1 MYPQKNLK
9 YGLYQKTGNDNRVL
23 NFIFKLDII
32 PTSNIITQN
41 CSCLKEKEGQRM
53 EKRLKGRPSRDWN
66 KEMQILAA
74 NHWTEQ
80 GDYNEGVKE
89 RIEEAEGL
97 CNCVGGTTISNNKTT
112 QSSQGSNHQTK
123 SSHRSTNVCSFIYS
137 RGLPYMASTGGESLG
152 TMKAQYPSI
161 GES

>member
-1 MYPQKNLK
+1 MI
-9 YGLYQKTGNDNRVL
+9 GNDSNLL
-23 NFIFKLDII
+23 NFSFKLDII

-53 EKRLKGRPSRDWN
+53 EKRLKGRPSRDWT

-80 GDYNEGVKE
+80 GDHNEGVKG
-89 RIEEAEGL
+89 RTEEAEGL

-112 QSSQGSNHQTK
+112 QSSQGSNHQPKCT
-123 SSHRSTNVCSFIYS
+123 HGSTNGSSLIYS
-137 RGLPYMASTGGESLG
+137 RGLPYVATTGGESLG
-152 TMKAQYPSI
+152 TVMVQYPSI